1 MRYDSEYLH
10 KSRSALADRGV
21 VTFRLTVWRCKI
33 KDVPHTDPTTSP
45 VSEEQKRA
53 ALTAVLASESFA
65 RSEQLRA
72 FLSLVC
78 EMEIAGR
85 TAELT
90 EYLIGVK
97 ALGRPP
103 DYSPLGDSSVRTRA
117 YELRQRLARF
127 YSVENPDAPVHIVV
141 PKGSYAPDFQVWT
154 AAPAPAPILPRVR
167 APRRFHLPAGS
178 LVGFAVGVAVTSI
191 AALLLT
197 WRAEPGGPDP
207 VLKQAWAPLLSR
219 DAEIVI
225 SVGSPLHLQ
234 ITPYPSVQEDRPIFS
249 APSDLYPL
257 FTRFRELPKGAKLQ
271 MEPVQKAIPMGS
283 VEGVAKVMT
292 ALQTLHARTR
302 ILPETTSPLS
312 ALRGKSAVLFGSTW
326 YSRSVSALLEK
337 TPWTIHWDGDAGE
350 VALIG
355 QGSRQG
361 LKLLPRRGPRGEF
374 QEVFGLVSVLQ
385 NESSA
390 GGDRSIVVFSGLTS
404 VGIYG
409 AAAFFTSIRDLRV
422 LAERFHKDGLTGW
435 PKAFQVVVRC
445 RASDDAQL
453 LSYAYET
460 HDVLMR

>member
-1 MRYDSEYLH
+1 VH
-10 KSRSALADRGV
+10 
-21 VTFRLTVWRCKI
+21 
-33 KDVPHTDPTTSP
+33 HTDTSP

-53 ALTAVLASESFA
+53 ALAAILASESFA

-127 YSVENPDAPVHIVV
+127 YSVENPDAPVHIIL

-154 AAPAPAPILPRVR
+154 AAPAPAPILPPVR
-167 APRRFHLPAGS
+167 APRRFRLPVSS
-178 LVGFAVGVAVTSI
+178 LAGFAVGVAVTSI
-191 AALLLT
+191 VAFLLA
-197 WRAEPGGPDP
+197 WRGESRGPDA
-207 VLKQAWAPLLSR
+207 VLRQAWAPLIAK
-219 DAEIVI
+219 DAEVVI
-225 SVGSPLHLQ
+225 CVGSPLHLQ
-234 ITPYPSVQEDRPIFS
+234 VTPYVQPAQQDRPVFP
-249 APSDLYPL
+249 APPELYPL
-257 FTRFRELPKGAKLQ
+257 FARFRELPKEAKLQ

-283 VEGVAKVMT
+283 VEGVAKVLT
-292 ALQTLHARTR
+292 ALETLHARTR

-312 ALRGKSAVLFGSTW
+312 ALRGKSAVVFGSPW
-326 YSRSVSALLEK
+326 YSRSASALLEK
-337 TPWTIHWDGDAGE
+337 TPWTIHLDEGVQE
-350 VALIG
+350 MALIG
-355 QGSRQG
+355 QGPRQG
-361 LKLLPRRGPRGEF
+361 LKFVPRRGPRGEF

-390 GGDRSIVVFSGLTS
+390 DGDRSIVVISGLTS
-404 VGIYG
+404 AGIYG
-409 AAAFFTSIRDLRV
+409 AAAFFTSIRDLQA
-422 LAERFHKDGLTGW
+422 LAERFHKDGLPGW
-435 PKAFQVVVRC
+435 PRAFQVVVRC

-453 LSYAYET
+453 LSYTYET
-460 HDVLMR
+460 HDVLTR

>member
-1 MRYDSEYLH
+1 
-10 KSRSALADRGV
+10 
-21 VTFRLTVWRCKI
+21 
-33 KDVPHTDPTTSP
+33 VPHADPTTSA
-45 VSEEQKRA
+45 VSEDQKRA
-53 ALTAVLASESFA
+53 ALAAVLASDSFA

-85 TAELT
+85 AAELT

-127 YSVENPDAPVHIVV
+127 YSIENPDASVRIEL
-141 PKGSYAPDFQVWT
+141 PKGSYAPEFHVWT
-154 AAPAPAPILPRVR
+154 AADTPAPIPPPVR
-167 APRRFHLPAGS
+167 ATRRFHLPAGS
-178 LVGFAVGVAVTSI
+178 LAGFAAGVAVTSI
-191 AALLLT
+191 VALLLT
-197 WRAEPGGPDP
+197 WHGETPGPDP
-207 VLKQAWAPLLSR
+207 ILRQAWAPLLTR
-219 DAEIVI
+219 DAEVVI
-225 SVGSPLHLQ
+225 SVAAPLHLQ
-234 ITPYPSVQEDRPIFS
+234 VTPYVSSAQEDRPIFS
-249 APSDLYPL
+249 APPELYPL
-257 FTRFRELPKGAKLQ
+257 FTRFRELPKEARLQ

-292 ALQTLHARTR
+292 ALQSLHTRTR
-302 ILPETTSPLS
+302 VLPETTSPLS
-312 ALRGKSAVLFGSTW
+312 ALRGKSAVVFGSTW
-326 YSRSVSALLEK
+326 YSRSASALLEK
-337 TPWTIHWDGDAGE
+337 TPWTIGWDKEARE

-355 QGSRQG
+355 QGPRQG
-361 LKLLPRRGPRGEF
+361 LKFLPGRGPRGEF

-390 GGDRSIVVFSGLTS
+390 EGDRSIVVISGLTS
-404 VGIYG
+404 AGIFG
-409 AAAFFTSIRDLRV
+409 AAAFFTSSRDLRA
-422 LAERFHKDGLTGW
+422 LAERFRKDGIPGW
-435 PKAFQVVVRC
+435 PRAFQIVVRC

>member
-1 MRYDSEYLH
+1 M
-10 KSRSALADRGV
+10 
-21 VTFRLTVWRCKI
+21 
-33 KDVPHTDPTTSP
+33 PHTDPTTSP

-53 ALTAVLASESFA
+53 ALAAVLASDSFA

-127 YSVENPDAPVHIVV
+127 YSVENPDAPVRIEL
-141 PKGSYAPDFQVWT
+141 PKGSYAPDFQVRT
-154 AAPAPAPILPRVR
+154 AAPTPAPILPPVR
-167 APRRFHLPAGS
+167 APRRFHLPASS
-178 LVGFAVGVAVTSI
+178 LAGFAAGVAVTSI
-191 AALLLT
+191 AAFLLAWLG
-197 WRAEPGGPDP
+197 EPRGPDP
-207 VLKQAWAPLLSR
+207 FLRQAWAALIAK
-219 DAEIVI
+219 DAEVVI
-225 SVGSPLHLQ
+225 CVGTPLHLQ
-234 ITPYPSVQEDRPIFS
+234 VTPYVSPVQEDRPIFS
-249 APSDLYPL
+249 APPDLYPL

-312 ALRGKSAVLFGSTW
+312 ALRGKSAVVFGSTW

-337 TPWTIHWDGDAGE
+337 TPWTIHWDESARE
-350 VALIG
+350 MSLIG

-361 LKLLPRRGPRGEF
+361 SKFVPRRGPRGEF

-390 GGDRSIVVFSGLTS
+390 DGDRSIVVISGLTS
-404 VGIYG
+404 AGIYG
-409 AAAFFTSIRDLRV
+409 AAAFFTSSRDLRT
-422 LAERFHKDGLTGW
+422 LAERFHKDGLPGW
-435 PKAFQVVVRC
+435 PRAFQVVVRC

-460 HDVLMR
+460 HDVLMK

>member
-1 MRYDSEYLH
+1 
-10 KSRSALADRGV
+10 
-21 VTFRLTVWRCKI
+21 
-33 KDVPHTDPTTSP
+33 VPHTDPTTSP
-45 VSEEQKRA
+45 VSDDQKRA
-53 ALTAVLASESFA
+53 ALAAVLASESFA

-78 EMEIAGR
+78 KMEIAGR

-127 YSVENPDAPVHIVV
+127 YSVENPDAPVRIEL
-141 PKGSYAPDFQVWT
+141 PKGSYAPDFHLRT
-154 AAPAPAPILPRVR
+154 AAPIPAPILPPVR

-178 LVGFAVGVAVTSI
+178 LAGFAAGVAATSI
-191 AALLLT
+191 IAFLLAG
-197 WRAEPGGPDP
+197 RGEPVGPDP
-207 VLKQAWAPLLSR
+207 ILRQAWAPLLTR
-219 DAEIVI
+219 DAEVVI
-225 SVGSPLHLQ
+225 SVGAPLHLQ
-234 ITPYPSVQEDRPIFS
+234 ITPYVPRAQEDRPIFP
-249 APSDLYPL
+249 APQELYRL
-257 FTRFRELPKGAKLQ
+257 FARFRELPKEAKLE

-326 YSRSVSALLEK
+326 YSRSVSAMLEK
-337 TPWTIHWDGDAGE
+337 APWTLLWDEEARE
-350 VALIG
+350 MALVG

-361 LKLLPRRGPRGEF
+361 LKFLSRRGPRGEF

-390 GGDRSIVVFSGLTS
+390 DGDRSIVVFSGLTS
-404 VGIYG
+404 VGIHG
-409 AAAFFTSIRDLRV
+409 AAAFFTSGPDLRA
-422 LAERFHKDGLTGW
+422 LAERFHKDGLHGW
-435 PKAFQVVVRC
+435 PRAFQVVVRC

-453 LSYAYET
+453 LSSTYET
-460 HDVLMR
+460 HAILMK